1 MRLLGNSHR
10 WLPVAAFVLLLYLI
24 QGVARQRPFA
34 YDGPLLLAIH
44 RYSTPTL
51 DRLMLAIT
59 QVGHP
64 DTLVAIAPLA
74 ALLLRRRWPLAL
86 LVLLT
91 CLGSY
96 GLGVGLKLLF
106 AKARP
111 SLWPLITSEPT
122 YSFPSGHTLGS
133 TVLYGLVTHLLI
145 RRYPN
150 WQVAIGGAAAVLLAA
165 IGFSRLYLGVHWPT
179 DVAGGYAIGGLWLA
193 GCIALFQKWQG

>member
-64 DTLVAIAPLA
+64 DTLVAIALITLA
-74 ALLLRRRWPLAL
+74 ALLLRRRWP
-86 LVLLT
+86 T
-91 CLGSY
+91 CLSAATQAGRPPFAVQRRFCLPPSA
-96 GLGVGLKLLF
+96 LVACIRVSVG
-106 AKARP
+106 
-111 SLWPLITSEPT
+111 
-122 YSFPSGHTLGS
+122 
-133 TVLYGLVTHLLI
+133 
-145 RRYPN
+145 
-150 WQVAIGGAAAVLLAA
+150 
-165 IGFSRLYLGVHWPT
+165 
-179 DVAGGYAIGGLWLA
+179 
-193 GCIALFQKWQG
+193 